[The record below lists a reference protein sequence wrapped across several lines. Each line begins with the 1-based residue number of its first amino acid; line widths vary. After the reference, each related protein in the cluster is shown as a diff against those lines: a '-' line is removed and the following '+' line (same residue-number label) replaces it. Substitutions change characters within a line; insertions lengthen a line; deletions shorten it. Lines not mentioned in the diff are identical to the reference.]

1 MRMVN
6 CRLLH
11 IGIQLKNWNLETCVP
26 VSHFLSRKSINKCN
40 GLIVDAINAIFV
52 CVVCEADLY
61 ILMLS
66 VSGLVS

>member
-26 VSHFLSRKSINKCN
+26 VSHFLSRKSINKCS
-40 GLIVDAINAIFV
+40 GFIVDAIMNKT
-52 CVVCEADLY
+52 CLDHMPGLY
-61 ILMLS
+61 RYDIW
-66 VSGLVS
+66 V